1 MAPRKPAVPETVYQL
16 KVSLKG
22 IRPPIWR
29 RIQVLGSTTLQELHF
44 IVQAVMGWANAH
56 LHQFTID
63 GIDYG
68 QPVPDPIPGLDSDIR
83 NENTVTLAQVVT
95 GEKFKFLYVYDF
107 GDDWEHEI
115 LVEKVLPL
123 DPKVS
128 YPVCL
133 KGKRACPPEDCG
145 GPWGYADFLAAIQD
159 PSHPEHEEMLE
170 WIDGSF
176 DPEAFDLDQSNQQ
189 LAAFR

>member
-1 MAPRKPAVPETVYQL
+1 MAPRRKAVPKTVYQL

-44 IVQAVMGWANAH
+44 IVQAVMGWENAH

-83 NENTVTLAQVVT
+83 NEKTFTLAQVVT

-159 PSHPEHEEMLE
+159 PSRPEHEEMLE
-170 WIDGSF
+170 WIDGGF
-176 DPEAFDLDQSNQQ
+176 DPEAFDLDESNQW